1 MEKVVI
7 INAKRT
13 PIGKLNGA
21 LKSKTAV
28 SLATDVSKALIDKSG
43 ILTSDID
50 QVIFGN
56 AIQAGNGQ
64 NIARQIEL
72 KSGLSSKTTAYTINQ
87 VCGSGLKAIRQAQL
101 ELLIGGARVIIA
113 GGTESMSNVPF
124 LNMNQ
129 RQPIKFGSITVYDGL
144 EHDGLTDAFSNL
156 PMGITAENV
165 AKTYNIS
172 REQQDNFALNSHL
185 KAQAAIRNHYFDDEL
200 IPIQITNKKKT
211 TLVSQDEAVRFDTSL
226 AQLAKLRP
234 SFKETGT
241 VTAGNAAGLN
251 DGASALMMTTA
262 DHARQLGVT
271 PLAEIVDYAEQGI
284 DPNIMGYAPYY
295 AIKKLLKQR
304 KMQPEDID
312 LFEINEAFA
321 SQSIAV
327 ARDLH
332 IPEDR
337 LNINGGAIAL
347 GHPLGDSG
355 ARIVTTLIH
364 NLKRTG
370 KTYGIAS
377 LCMGGGMGSAMLL
390 KKYG

>member
-7 INAKRT
+7 IEAKRT

-21 LKSKTAV
+21 LQSKTAAD
-28 SLATDVSKALIDKSG
+28 LATHISRATIKNSG
-43 ILTSDID
+43 LPPELID

-64 NIARQIEL
+64 NVARQIEL
-72 KSGLSSKTTAYTINQ
+72 ASHIPVEKTAYTVNQ

-101 ELLIGGARVIIA
+101 ELLIGDATTILA

-124 LNMNQ
+124 LNMDQ
-129 RQPIKFGSITVYDGL
+129 RRPTKFGSITIYDGL
-144 EHDGLTDAFSNL
+144 EKDGLIDAFSNQ

-165 AKTYNIS
+165 ATTYHVS
-172 REQQDNFALNSHL
+172 RQEQDEFALNSQL
-185 KAQAAIRNHYFDDEL
+185 KAQAAIRNNLFANE
-200 IPIQITNKKKT
+200 IVPIEVT
-211 TLVSQDEAVRFDTSL
+211 TPKNTQLVDQDEPVRFDTSL
-226 AQLAKLRP
+226 EKLAQLKPA
-234 SFKETGT
+234 FQTNGT
-241 VTAGNAAGLN
+241 ITAGNAAGLN
-251 DGASALMMTTA
+251 DGASALLLTTA
-262 DHARQLGVT
+262 SHAKQLGIN
-271 PLAEIVDYAEQGI
+271 PLAEIVDYSEQGI

-295 AIKKLLKQR
+295 AIRHLLQKQQ
-304 KMQPEDID
+304 MQISDID

-321 SQSIAV
+321 SQSVAV
-327 ARDLH
+327 ARDLQL
-332 IPEDR
+332 PDDK

-364 NLKRTG
+364 SLQRTQ
-370 KTYGIAS
+370 KAYGIAS

-390 KKYG
+390 KAL